1 MNKMKIY
8 PEDTSAFPVVGLSQI
23 GNQGIMEVYQI
34 GMTLRDYFAAK
45 VLSAIASDSML
56 NECMDEGEIDMI
68 LTNTASLSYRLADI
82 MLTFREMKR

>member
-1 MNKMKIY
+1 MVNKMKIY

-34 GMTLRDYFAAK
+34 GMTL
-45 VLSAIASDSML
+45 
-56 NECMDEGEIDMI
+56 I